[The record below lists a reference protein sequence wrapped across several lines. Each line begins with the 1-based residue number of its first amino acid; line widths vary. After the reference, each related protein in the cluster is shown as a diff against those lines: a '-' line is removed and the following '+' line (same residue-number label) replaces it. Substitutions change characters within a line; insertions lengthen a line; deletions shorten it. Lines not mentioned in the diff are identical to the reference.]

1 MHRSTKLDAAAFI
14 ILQVTLFLAPVFF
27 IPSISVPFIA
37 GKSAFMVY
45 GILAALAV
53 WLVARLRDGVFEA
66 PKSLWYA
73 SAGVL
78 ALAYTAAAV
87 FSVNHGASLMG
98 QSLELGTLAFFIL
111 SLVVFAL
118 TPLVTRTKEQIFY
131 AYGSVLASF
140 FVLAIFH
147 IVRLAFGADALSFG
161 IFDSATSSL
170 IGKWNDVSIFLGLS
184 ALVSLVSLEK
194 AELAGAVKWF
204 VRVAFFLSLALMFVV
219 DFAPAW
225 TVLAVVSL
233 IFAIYELSFG
243 KKERTGSNRVP
254 LYALIAFI
262 VSLLFVFSGGRLSSA
277 VTEGLGISQVEVR
290 PSWGA
295 TWDVAKATLASD
307 PVFGVGANRYGSAW
321 LLNKPEGIN
330 STLFWNTEFNYGIGF
345 VPSLLTTTGIVG
357 LLAML
362 VFIGTYLWTAAKA
375 LFRHG
380 SSSFSRYL
388 VLSSLFGSLY
398 LWIFCFVYV
407 PSAPIWLL
415 TVFLS
420 GLFIAALR
428 EDGALE
434 VGTVSVSEKP
444 ALNFISVLLIIFAL
458 IGTAAFAYAA
468 TTKTLANVYTQRGL
482 IAIAAGDIDAGEA
495 RIAKAFDLS
504 PSDVGARY
512 VAQIYLAR
520 LSDLYAKEGMTQA
533 DAQAQFQQYLGAAIQ
548 AGQAAVAID
557 PTNHANHATLGGVF
571 ESVVPL
577 EIEGAYES
585 AKQSYEAALLR
596 NPESPELYLLLA
608 RLEVAHK
615 DNKAARDYIGKA
627 LEKKGDYAE
636 AAYLL
641 SQIQIGENDVPEAI
655 RSLEAVATLSPSDSG
670 VFFQLGLLYYN
681 QKRFADAGLAFGR
694 AVQINPQYAN
704 AKYFLGLSLYE
715 TKDKAGALKQFEELL
730 VSNPDSEEV
739 KAIVSNLKMGKAPL
753 VGVPADPKSLPVEEP
768 KAGDDR

>member
-1 MHRSTKLDAAAFI
+1 
-14 ILQVTLFLAPVFF
+14 
-27 IPSISVPFIA
+27 
-37 GKSAFMVY
+37 
-45 GILAALAV
+45 
-53 WLVARLRDGVFEA
+53 
-66 PKSLWYA
+66 
-73 SAGVL
+73 
-78 ALAYTAAAV
+78 
-87 FSVNHGASLMG
+87 
-98 QSLELGTLAFFIL
+98 
-111 SLVVFAL
+111 
-118 TPLVTRTKEQIFY
+118 
-131 AYGSVLASF
+131 VLASF
-140 FVLAIFH
+140 FALAIFH
-147 IVRLAFGADALSFG
+147 IIRLFFGADALDFG
-161 IFDSATSSL
+161 IFTSATSSL
-170 IGKWNDVSIFLGLS
+170 IGKWNDLSIFLGLA

-225 TVLAVVSL
+225 MVLAVVSL

-243 KKERTGSNRVP
+243 KKERSASNRVP
-254 LYALIAFI
+254 LYAVIAFI
-262 VSLLFVFSGGRLSSA
+262 VSLLFVFSGGRLSGM

-295 TWDVAKATLASD
+295 TWDVAKATLATD

-357 LLAML
+357 LLGML
-362 VFIGTYLWTAAKA
+362 IFLGTYLWTAVKA
-375 LFRHG
+375 LFRAG

-415 TVFLS
+415 TLFLS

-428 EDGALE
+428 EDGAMK
-434 VGTVSVSEKP
+434 VATVSVSDKP
-444 ALNFISVLLIIFAL
+444 ALNFISVLLVIFAL

-482 IAIAAGDIDAGEA
+482 IAVANGDIDTGEA
-495 RIAKAFDLS
+495 RIAKAFELS
-504 PSDVGARY
+504 PSDVGAQY

-520 LSDLYAKEGMTQA
+520 LNDLYSKEGLSETE
-533 DAQAQFQQYLGAAIQ
+533 AQGQFQQYLGAAIQ

-557 PTNHANHATLGGVF
+557 PTDFANHATLGSVF

-577 EIEGAYES
+577 KIEGAYDS
-585 AKQSYEAALLR
+585 AKQAYEAALAR

-608 RLEVAHK
+608 RLEVANE
-615 DNKAARDYIGKA
+615 DNAAARDYIAKA

-681 QKRFADAGLAFGR
+681 QKRWSDATLAFGR

-715 TKDKAGALKQFEELL
+715 TKDKAGAQKQFEELL
-730 VSNPDSEEV
+730 ATNPDSAEV
-739 KAIVSNLKMGKAPL
+739 EAIIANLKAGKAPL
-753 VGVPADPKSLPVEEP
+753 AGVQTDPGSLPVNEP
-768 KAGDDR
+768 TAGDDR